1 MADTKPIIEL
11 EFYIIRHGQSQGNI
25 ERVTDGLSHE
35 ELHDPRLTDLGK
47 KQAIA
52 CGERFKNTEF
62 DAVYSS
68 ALLRAVE
75 TATEIIKK
83 QPSEKTLKVLPLLT
97 EAGVSEEYCHSSFDE
112 INKINKNAVLADD
125 VDPTKSLFYYNS
137 TSDES
142 DLFERAEKALSY
154 IKAHQREGEKIA
166 IVSHAAFITYLVFSL
181 MGYKKECPLYDLD
194 FKNTGVT
201 KVTIYK
207 KGTNKYGD
215 TVFEFINDTSHLF
228 KGDFWLWKNA
238 FFHFLLHQFY
248 LGA

>member
-1 MADTKPIIEL
+1 MENTKPIKEL
-11 EFYIIRHGQSQGNI
+11 ELYLIRHGQSMGNI
-25 ERVTDGLSHE
+25 ERNTDGLSHE
-35 ELHDPRLTDLGK
+35 DLHDPRLTELGK
-47 KQAIA
+47 KQAVA
-52 CGERFKNTEF
+52 CGERFKTTEF

-75 TATEIIKK
+75 TATEIIKR
-83 QPSEKTLKVLPLLT
+83 QPNEKTLKILPYLT
-97 EAGVSEEYCHSSFDE
+97 EAGVSPEYSHSSFTE

-125 VDPTKSLFYYNS
+125 IDPAKSLFYYNK
-137 TSDES
+137 TSDEA
-142 DLFERAEKALSY
+142 DLFERAEKALEY
-154 IKAHQREGEKIA
+154 IKTHQREGEKIA

-215 TVFEFINDTSHLF
+215 TVFEFINDTSHLYN
-228 KGDFWLWKNA
+228 L
-238 FFHFLLHQFY
+238 
-248 LGA
+248 

>member
-11 EFYIIRHGQSQGNI
+11 ELYIIRHGQSQGNI

-35 ELHDPRLTDLGK
+35 ELHDPRLTELGK
-47 KQAIA
+47 KQAVA
-52 CGERFKNTEF
+52 CGERFKDTKF

-83 QPSEKTLKVLPLLT
+83 QPNEKTLKVLPLLT
-97 EAGVSEEYCHSSFDE
+97 EAGVSPEYSHSSFTE
-112 INKINKNAVLADD
+112 IHKINKNAVLADD
-125 VDPTKSLFYYNS
+125 IDPTKSLFYYNS
-137 TSDES
+137 TRDEA
-142 DLFERAEKALSY
+142 DLFERAQEALEY
-154 IKAHQREGEKIA
+154 IKTHQHEGEKIA

-228 KGDFWLWKNA
+228 KGDF
-238 FFHFLLHQFY
+238 
-248 LGA
+248 

>member
-1 MADTKPIIEL
+1 MSNIKPIIEL
-11 EFYIIRHGQSQGNI
+11 ELYIIRHGQSMGNI
-25 ERVTDGLSHE
+25 ERNIDGLSHE

-68 ALLRAVE
+68 ALLRAVQ

-83 QPSEKTLKVLPLLT
+83 QTNEKTLKVLPLLT
-97 EAGVSEEYCHSSFDE
+97 EAGVSPEYSHSSFTE
-112 INKINKNAVLADD
+112 INKINENAILADD
-125 VDPTKSLFYYNS
+125 IDPTKSLFYYNS

-154 IKAHQREGEKIA
+154 IKAHQHEGEKIA
-166 IVSHAAFITYLVFSL
+166 VVSHAAFITYLVFSL
-181 MGYKKECPLYDLD
+181 MGYKKECPFYDLD

-215 TVFEFINDTSHLF
+215 IVFEFINDTSHLYN
-228 KGDFWLWKNA
+228 L
-238 FFHFLLHQFY
+238 
-248 LGA
+248 

>member
-1 MADTKPIIEL
+1 MSDTKPIKEL
-11 EFYIIRHGQSQGNI
+11 ELYIIRHGQSKGNI
-25 ERVTDGLSHE
+25 ERITDGLSHE
-35 ELHDPRLTDLGK
+35 ELHDPKLTELGK
-47 KQAIA
+47 NQAVA

-83 QPSEKTLKVLPLLT
+83 QPNAKTLKVLPYLT
-97 EAGVSEEYCHSSFDE
+97 EAGVSPEYSHSSFTE
-112 INKINKNAVLADD
+112 IHKINENAVLADD
-125 VDPTKSLFYYNS
+125 IDPTQSLFYYNKM
-137 TSDES
+137 SDES
-142 DLFERAEKALSY
+142 DLFERAQKALDY
-154 IKAHQREGEKIA
+154 IRSHQKQGEKIA
-166 IVSHAAFITYLVFSL
+166 IVSHAAFITYLVYSL

-215 TVFEFINDTSHLF
+215 IVFEFINDCSHLYN
-228 KGDFWLWKNA
+228 L
-238 FFHFLLHQFY
+238 
-248 LGA
+248 

>member
-1 MADTKPIIEL
+1 MEKTKPIIEL
-11 EFYIIRHGQSQGNI
+11 ELYIIRHGQSLGNI
-25 ERVTDGLSHE
+25 ARSTDGLSLE
-35 ELHDPRLTDLGK
+35 DLHDPRLTDLGK
-47 KQAIA
+47 NQAVA

-83 QPSEKTLKVLPLLT
+83 QPQEKALKVLPYLT
-97 EAGVSEEYCHSSFDE
+97 EAGVSPEYSHSSFTK
-112 INKINKNAVLADD
+112 INKINKNAVLAEGI
-125 VDPTKSLFYYNS
+125 DPAKSLFYYNK
-137 TSDES
+137 TSDER
-142 DLFERAEKALSY
+142 DLFERAEKALEY

-181 MGYKKECPLYDLD
+181 MGYKEACPLFDLD

-215 TVFEFINDTSHLF
+215 IVFEFINDTSHLYN
-228 KGDFWLWKNA
+228 L
-238 FFHFLLHQFY
+238 
-248 LGA
+248 

>member
-25 ERVTDGLSHE
+25 ERVTDGLSVTD
-35 ELHDPRLTDLGK
+35 LHDPRLTELGK

-112 INKINKNAVLADD
+112 INKASSSNRRHFNVAKEIAEKVIKTYYFSQCQNKKIINYIDDFLPESYTKNRDINKIVWYFI
-125 VDPTKSLFYYNS
+125 VCSP
-137 TSDES
+137 
-142 DLFERAEKALSY
+142 LSA
-154 IKAHQREGEKIA
+154 KP
-166 IVSHAAFITYLVFSL
+166 
-181 MGYKKECPLYDLD
+181 PLNFCSAPCLD
-194 FKNTGVT
+194 F
-201 KVTIYK
+201 
-207 KGTNKYGD
+207 
-215 TVFEFINDTSHLF
+215 
-228 KGDFWLWKNA
+228 A
-238 FFHFLLHQFY
+238 
-248 LGA
+248 

>member
-1 MADTKPIIEL
+1 MSNTKPIIEL
-11 EFYIIRHGQSQGNI
+11 ELYIIRHGQSMGNI
-25 ERVTDGLSHE
+25 ERITDGLSVT
-35 ELHDPRLTDLGK
+35 ELHDPRLTELGK

-83 QPSEKTLKVLPLLT
+83 QPTEKTLKVLPYLT
-97 EAGVSEEYCHSSFDE
+97 EAGISEEYSHSSFTE

-125 VDPTKSLFYYNS
+125 INPTKSLFYYNS
-137 TSDES
+137 TSDEG
-142 DLFERAEKALSY
+142 DLFERAEKALEY
-154 IKAHQREGEKIA
+154 IKTHQKQGEKIA

-215 TVFEFINDTSHLF
+215 IVFEFINDTSHLYN
-228 KGDFWLWKNA
+228 L
-238 FFHFLLHQFY
+238 
-248 LGA
+248 

>member
-1 MADTKPIIEL
+1 MSDTKPIIEL
-11 EFYIIRHGQSQGNI
+11 ELYIIRHGQSKGNV

-52 CGERFKNTEF
+52 CGERFKTVEF
-62 DAVYSS
+62 DAIYSS

-75 TATEIIKK
+75 TATEIINK
-83 QPSEKTLKVLPLLT
+83 QPREKALKVLPYLT
-97 EAGVSEEYCHSSFDE
+97 EAGVSEEYSHSSFTE

-125 VDPTKSLFYYNS
+125 VDPTKSLFYYNKM
-137 TSDES
+137 SDES
-142 DLFERAEKALSY
+142 DLFERAQKALDY
-154 IKAHQREGEKIA
+154 IKSHQNLGEKIA

-215 TVFEFINDTSHLF
+215 IVFEFINDTSHLF
-228 KGDFWLWKNA
+228 GKEF
-238 FFHFLLHQFY
+238 
-248 LGA
+248 

>member
-1 MADTKPIIEL
+1 MEKTKPIIEL
-11 EFYIIRHGQSQGNI
+11 ELYIIRHGQSLGNI
-25 ERVTDGLSHE
+25 ARSTDGLSLE
-35 ELHDPRLTDLGK
+35 DLHDPRLTDLGK
-47 KQAIA
+47 NQAVA

-83 QPSEKTLKVLPLLT
+83 QPQEKALKVLPYLT
-97 EAGVSEEYCHSSFDE
+97 EAGVSPEYSHSSFTK
-112 INKINKNAVLADD
+112 INKINKNAVLAEGI
-125 VDPTKSLFYYNS
+125 DPAKSLFYYNK
-137 TSDES
+137 TSDER
-142 DLFERAEKALSY
+142 DLFERAEKALEY

-181 MGYKKECPLYDLD
+181 MGYKEACPLYDLD

-207 KGTNKYGD
+207 K
-215 TVFEFINDTSHLF
+215 
-228 KGDFWLWKNA
+228 
-238 FFHFLLHQFY
+238 
-248 LGA
+248 

>member
-1 MADTKPIIEL
+1 MSNIKPIIEL
-11 EFYIIRHGQSQGNI
+11 ELYIIRHGQSMGNI
-25 ERVTDGLSHE
+25 ERNTDGLSITD
-35 ELHDPRLTDLGK
+35 LHDPRLTDLGK

-68 ALLRAVE
+68 ALLRAVQ

-83 QPSEKTLKVLPLLT
+83 QPNEKTLKILPLLT
-97 EAGVSEEYCHSSFDE
+97 EAGVSPEYSHSSFTE
-112 INKINKNAVLADD
+112 INKINENAILADD

-137 TSDES
+137 TSDEA
-142 DLFERAEKALSY
+142 DLFERAEKALEY
-154 IKAHQREGEKIA
+154 IKAHQHEGEKIA
-166 IVSHAAFITYLVFSL
+166 VVSHAAFITYLVFSL
-181 MGYKKECPLYDLD
+181 MGYKKECPFYDLD

-215 TVFEFINDTSHLF
+215 IVFEFINDTSHLYN
-228 KGDFWLWKNA
+228 L
-238 FFHFLLHQFY
+238 
-248 LGA
+248 

>member
-1 MADTKPIIEL
+1 MENTKPIKEL
-11 EFYIIRHGQSQGNI
+11 ELYIIRHGQSMGNI
-25 ERVTDGLSHE
+25 ERNTDGLSITD
-35 ELHDPRLTDLGK
+35 LHDPRLTDLGK

-68 ALLRAVE
+68 ALLRAVQ

-83 QPSEKTLKVLPLLT
+83 QPNEKTLKVLPLLT
-97 EAGVSEEYCHSSFDE
+97 EAGVSPEYSHSSFTE

-125 VDPTKSLFYYNS
+125 VDPTKTLFYYNS

-142 DLFERAEKALSY
+142 DLFERAEKALDY
-154 IKAHQREGEKIA
+154 IKTHQNPGEKIA

-181 MGYKKECPLYDLD
+181 MGYKKECPFYDLD

-215 TVFEFINDTSHLF
+215 IVFEFINDTSHLF
-228 KGDFWLWKNA
+228 KGDF
-238 FFHFLLHQFY
+238 
-248 LGA
+248 

>member
-1 MADTKPIIEL
+1 MSDIKPIKEL
-11 EFYIIRHGQSQGNI
+11 ELYIIRHGQSQANI
-25 ERVTDGLSHE
+25 ERVLDGLSHE
-35 ELHDPRLTDLGK
+35 ELHDPRLTELGK

-52 CGERFKNTEF
+52 CGERFKNIEF

-125 VDPTKSLFYYNS
+125 IDPAQSLFYYNS
-137 TSDES
+137 ISDES
-142 DLFERAEKALSY
+142 DLFERAEKALEY
-154 IKAHQREGEKIA
+154 IKTHQNPGEKIA
-166 IVSHAAFITYLVFSL
+166 IVSHAAFITYLVFSI

-228 KGDFWLWKNA
+228 KGDF
-238 FFHFLLHQFY
+238 
-248 LGA
+248 

>member
-1 MADTKPIIEL
+1 MENTKPIKEL
-11 EFYIIRHGQSQGNI
+11 ELYIIRHGQSHGNI
-25 ERVTDGLSHE
+25 ERITDGLSHE
-35 ELHDPRLTDLGK
+35 ELHDPRLTELGK
-47 KQAIA
+47 NQAVA
-52 CGERFKNTEF
+52 CGERFKNTAF

-83 QPSEKTLKVLPLLT
+83 QPIEKTLKVLPYLT
-97 EAGVSEEYCHSSFDE
+97 EAGVSPEYSHSSFTE
-112 INKINKNAVLADD
+112 INKINENAVLADD
-125 VDPTKSLFYYNS
+125 IDPTQSLFYYNS

-142 DLFERAEKALSY
+142 DLFERAQKALEY
-154 IKAHQREGEKIA
+154 IKTHQKQGEKIA

-181 MGYKKECPLYDLD
+181 MGYIKECPLYDLD

-215 TVFEFINDTSHLF
+215 IVFEYINDTSHLYN
-228 KGDFWLWKNA
+228 L
-238 FFHFLLHQFY
+238 
-248 LGA
+248 

>member
-1 MADTKPIIEL
+1 MTNIKPIKEL
-11 EFYIIRHGQSQGNI
+11 ELYIIRHGQSQGNI
-25 ERVTDGLSHE
+25 ERVLEGLSHE
-35 ELHDPRLTDLGK
+35 ELHDPRLTELGK

-52 CGERFKNTEF
+52 CGERFKNIEF

-68 ALLRAVE
+68 ALLRALE

-83 QPSEKTLKVLPLLT
+83 QPNEKILKVLPYLT
-97 EAGVSEEYCHSSFDE
+97 EAGVSPEYSHSSFTE

-125 VDPTKSLFYYNS
+125 IDPTKSLFYYNS

-142 DLFERAEKALSY
+142 DLFERAEKALEY
-154 IKAHQREGEKIA
+154 IKTHQKQGEKIA
-166 IVSHAAFITYLVFSL
+166 IVSHAAFITYLVFSI

-194 FKNTGVT
+194 FNNTGVT
-201 KVTIYK
+201 KVTLYK

-228 KGDFWLWKNA
+228 KGDF
-238 FFHFLLHQFY
+238 
-248 LGA
+248 

>member
-11 EFYIIRHGQSQGNI
+11 ELYIIRHGQSQGNI

-35 ELHDPRLTDLGK
+35 ELHDPRLTELGK
-47 KQAIA
+47 KQAVA

-83 QPSEKTLKVLPLLT
+83 QPTEKCLKVLPYLT
-97 EAGVSEEYCHSSFDE
+97 EAGVSEEYSHSSFTE
-112 INKINKNAVLADD
+112 INKINKNAYLAEDI
-125 VDPTKSLFYYNS
+125 DPTKSLFYYNK
-137 TSDES
+137 TSDEA
-142 DLFERAEKALSY
+142 DLFERAEKAIEY
-154 IKAHQREGEKIA
+154 IKSHQREGEKIA

-181 MGYKKECPLYDLD
+181 MGYKEACPLFDLD

-207 KGTNKYGD
+207 KGTNKFGD
-215 TVFEFINDTSHLF
+215 IVFEFINDTSHLF
-228 KGDFWLWKNA
+228 KGGF
-238 FFHFLLHQFY
+238 
-248 LGA
+248 

>member
-11 EFYIIRHGQSQGNI
+11 EFYIISHGQSQGNI
-25 ERVTDGLSHE
+25 ERVTDGLSVTD
-35 ELHDPRLTDLGK
+35 LHDPRLTELGK

-137 TSDES
+137 TRDEA

-228 KGDFWLWKNA
+228 KGDF
-238 FFHFLLHQFY
+238 
-248 LGA
+248 

>member
-1 MADTKPIIEL
+1 MSNIKPIIEL
-11 EFYIIRHGQSQGNI
+11 ELYIIRHGQSMGNI
-25 ERVTDGLSHE
+25 ERNTDGLSITD
-35 ELHDPRLTDLGK
+35 LHDPRLTDLGK

-125 VDPTKSLFYYNS
+125 VDPTKSLFYYNK
-137 TSDES
+137 TSDEG
-142 DLFERAEKALSY
+142 DLFERAETALDY
-154 IKAHQREGEKIA
+154 IRSHQKQGEKIA

-181 MGYKKECPLYDLD
+181 MGYKEACPLFDLD

-207 KGTNKYGD
+207 KDTNKYGD
-215 TVFEFINDTSHLF
+215 IVFEFINDTSHLYN
-228 KGDFWLWKNA
+228 L
-238 FFHFLLHQFY
+238 
-248 LGA
+248 

>member
-1 MADTKPIIEL
+1 MENTKPIKEL
-11 EFYIIRHGQSQGNI
+11 ELYIIRHGQSMGNI
-25 ERVTDGLSHE
+25 ERNTDGLSITD
-35 ELHDPRLTDLGK
+35 LHDPKLTDLGK

-137 TSDES
+137 TRDEA

-215 TVFEFINDTSHLF
+215 LVFEFINDTSHLYN
-228 KGDFWLWKNA
+228 L
-238 FFHFLLHQFY
+238 
-248 LGA
+248 

>member
-1 MADTKPIIEL
+1 MENTKPIKEL
-11 EFYIIRHGQSQGNI
+11 ELYIIRHGQSHGNI
-25 ERVTDGLSHE
+25 ERITDGLSHE
-35 ELHDPRLTDLGK
+35 ELHDPRLTELGK
-47 KQAIA
+47 NQAVA
-52 CGERFKNTEF
+52 CGERFKNTAF

-83 QPSEKTLKVLPLLT
+83 QPIEKTLKVLPYLT
-97 EAGVSEEYCHSSFDE
+97 EAGVSPEYSHSSFTE
-112 INKINKNAVLADD
+112 INKINENAILADD
-125 VDPTKSLFYYNS
+125 IDPTQSLFYYNS

-142 DLFERAEKALSY
+142 DLFERAQKALEY
-154 IKAHQREGEKIA
+154 IKSHQKQGEKIA

-215 TVFEFINDTSHLF
+215 IVFEYINDTSHLYN
-228 KGDFWLWKNA
+228 L
-238 FFHFLLHQFY
+238 
-248 LGA
+248 

>member
-1 MADTKPIIEL
+1 MEKTKPIIEL
-11 EFYIIRHGQSQGNI
+11 ELYIIRHGQSLGNI
-25 ERVTDGLSHE
+25 ARSTDGLSLE
-35 ELHDPRLTDLGK
+35 DLHDPRLTDLGK
-47 KQAIA
+47 NQAVA

-68 ALLRAVE
+68 ALLRAVK

-83 QPSEKTLKVLPLLT
+83 QPQEKALKVLPYLT
-97 EAGVSEEYCHSSFDE
+97 EAGVSPEYSHSSFTK
-112 INKINKNAVLADD
+112 INKINKNAVLAEGI
-125 VDPTKSLFYYNS
+125 DPAKSLFYYTK
-137 TSDES
+137 TSDER
-142 DLFERAEKALSY
+142 DLFERAEKALEY

-181 MGYKKECPLYDLD
+181 MGYKEACPLYDLD

-215 TVFEFINDTSHLF
+215 IVFEFINDTSHLYN
-228 KGDFWLWKNA
+228 L
-238 FFHFLLHQFY
+238 
-248 LGA
+248 

>member
-11 EFYIIRHGQSQGNI
+11 ELYIIRHGQSQGNV
-25 ERVTDGLSHE
+25 ERITDGLSITD
-35 ELHDPRLTDLGK
+35 LHDPRLTELGK
-47 KQAIA
+47 KQAVA
-52 CGERFKNTEF
+52 CGERFKETDF
-62 DAVYSS
+62 DTVYSS

-83 QPSEKTLKVLPLLT
+83 QPYDKTLKVLPYLT
-97 EAGVSEEYCHSSFDE
+97 EAGVSPEYSHSSFSE
-112 INKINKNAVLADD
+112 INKINEKTVLADD
-125 VDPTKSLFYYNS
+125 IDPEKSLFYHNN
-137 TSDES
+137 TSDEA
-142 DLFERAEKALSY
+142 DLFERAEKALEY

-181 MGYKKECPLYDLD
+181 MGYKKECPFYDLD

-215 TVFEFINDTSHLF
+215 MVFEFINDTSHLY
-228 KGDFWLWKNA
+228 NA
-238 FFHFLLHQFY
+238 
-248 LGA
+248 

>member
-1 MADTKPIIEL
+1 MENTKPIIEL
-11 EFYIIRHGQSQGNI
+11 ELYIIRHGQSMGNI
-25 ERVTDGLSHE
+25 ERNTDGLSVT
-35 ELHDPRLTDLGK
+35 ELHDPRLTELGK

-52 CGERFKNTEF
+52 CGERFKNIEF

-83 QPSEKTLKVLPLLT
+83 QPEEKILKVLPYLT
-97 EAGVSEEYCHSSFDE
+97 EAGVSPEYSHSSFTE

-125 VDPTKSLFYYNS
+125 IDPAQSLFYYNS

-142 DLFERAEKALSY
+142 DLFERAEKALEY
-154 IKAHQREGEKIA
+154 IKRHQKQGEKIA
-166 IVSHAAFITYLVFSL
+166 IVSHAAFITYLVFSI

-215 TVFEFINDTSHLF
+215 MVFEFINDTSHLYN
-228 KGDFWLWKNA
+228 L
-238 FFHFLLHQFY
+238 
-248 LGA
+248 

>member
-1 MADTKPIIEL
+1 MSDTKPIIEL
-11 EFYIIRHGQSQGNI
+11 ELYIIRHGQSQGNI

-35 ELHDPRLTDLGK
+35 DLHDPRLTELGK
-47 KQAIA
+47 KQAIT
-52 CGERFKNTEF
+52 CGERFKDTEF

-83 QPSEKTLKVLPLLT
+83 QPNEKALKVLPFLT
-97 EAGVSEEYCHSSFDE
+97 EAGVSPEYSHSSFTE
-112 INKINKNAVLADD
+112 INKINKNAVLADGI
-125 VDPTKSLFYYNS
+125 DPTQSLFYYNK
-137 TSDES
+137 TSDEA
-142 DLFERAEKALSY
+142 DLFERAQKALEY
-154 IKAHQREGEKIA
+154 IKAHQNEGEKIA

-228 KGDFWLWKNA
+228 KGDF
-238 FFHFLLHQFY
+238 
-248 LGA
+248 

>member
-1 MADTKPIIEL
+1 MENTKPIKEL
-11 EFYIIRHGQSQGNI
+11 ELYIIRHGQSMGNI
-25 ERVTDGLSHE
+25 ERNTDGLSITD
-35 ELHDPRLTDLGK
+35 LHDPRLTDLGK

-52 CGERFKNTEF
+52 CGERFKDTEF

-97 EAGVSEEYCHSSFDE
+97 EAGVSEEYCHSSFTE

-125 VDPTKSLFYYNS
+125 INPTKSLFYYNS

-142 DLFERAEKALSY
+142 DLFERAEKALEY
-154 IKAHQREGEKIA
+154 IKTHQKQGEKIA

-215 TVFEFINDTSHLF
+215 TVFEFINDTSHLYN
-228 KGDFWLWKNA
+228 L
-238 FFHFLLHQFY
+238 
-248 LGA
+248 

>member
-1 MADTKPIIEL
+1 MEQSKPIIEL
-11 EFYIIRHGQSQGNI
+11 ELFIIRHGQSFGNI
-25 ERVTDGLSHE
+25 SRETQELSLE
-35 ELHDPRLTDLGK
+35 DLHDPRLTDLGK
-47 KQAIA
+47 AQAVA
-52 CGERFKNTEF
+52 CGERFKNSEF

-83 QPSEKTLKVLPLLT
+83 QPSDKALKVLPYLT
-97 EAGVSEEYCHSSFDE
+97 EAGVSPEYSHSSFTE
-112 INKINKNAVLADD
+112 INKINKNAFLAEDID
-125 VDPTKSLFYYNS
+125 SDKSLFYYNS
-137 TSDES
+137 TSDEA

-154 IKAHQREGEKIA
+154 IKAHQKDGEKIA

-181 MGYKKECPLYDLD
+181 MGYKKECPFYDLD

-215 TVFEFINDTSHLF
+215 VVFEFINDTSHLYN
-228 KGDFWLWKNA
+228 L
-238 FFHFLLHQFY
+238 
-248 LGA
+248 

>member
-11 EFYIIRHGQSQGNI
+11 EFYIIRHGQSMGNI
-25 ERVTDGLSHE
+25 KRDINGLSHT
-35 ELHDPRLTDLGK
+35 ELHDPRLTELGK
-47 KQAIA
+47 KQAVA
-52 CGERFKNTEF
+52 CGERFKNIEF
-62 DAVYSS
+62 DSVYSS

-83 QPSEKTLKVLPLLT
+83 QSEEKILKVLPYLT

-166 IVSHAAFITYLVFSL
+166 VVSHAAFITYLVFSL
-181 MGYKKECPLYDLD
+181 MGYKEVCPLFDLD

-215 TVFEFINDTSHLF
+215 IVFEFINDTSHLF
-228 KGDFWLWKNA
+228 KGGFWLWKNA
-238 FFHFLLHQFY
+238 
-248 LGA
+248 